1 MKRMNMWLGAFW
13 YHALFSEGPYVLDD
27 ETLPYMYIFGEV
39 GDMVGASKT
48 RSWGIFYISIW
59 IGLDKILSLCSQ
71 FSGCQIN
78 LWITLD
84 KILSIVFLCSLT
96 VHDNK
101 DAMIG
106 GNKNLKLK

>member
-1 MKRMNMWLGAFW
+1 MVGCFLVSCP
-13 YHALFSEGPYVLDD
+13 FSERPYVLDD

-71 FSGCQIN
+71 FNGCQIN
-78 LWITLD
+78 LWINLD
-84 KILSIVFLCSLT
+84 KILSIVFLSLLLS
-96 VHDNK
+96 
-101 DAMIG
+101 MIT
-106 GNKNLKLK
+106 KMPW